1 MSGILSKP
9 SMPAPQPVPVNPAVD
24 PASGGDPAAEQKRL
38 DTERAALAE
47 RKGAGRAGTVAAGGI
62 MATTAQAERGL
73 MRKRASMEMLG

>member
-1 MSGILSKP
+1 MSSILGKP

-24 PASGGDPAAEQKRL
+24 PAAGGDPAAEKQRL
-38 DTERAALAE
+38 EAERAALAE
-47 RKGAGRAGTVAAGGI
+47 RKGAGRAGTVAAGGV